1 MYIYIMRGWRG
12 KFFFM
17 KLNLA
22 VFGVFIPK
30 LKCEKPNAN
39 FVSNHLQNLKDY
51 LQIFTKV

>member
-1 MYIYIMRGWRG
+1 MRGWRG

-39 FVSNHLQNLKDY
+39 FVSNDLQNLKDY